1 MFDKYVDE
9 DYNLREV
16 PKFWLRGQD
25 LNLRPS
31 GYEDFNV
38 NCEEKNFSH
47 NDDIFSDNFD
57 LYEEDEIE
65 LF

>member
-1 MFDKYVDE
+1 
-9 DYNLREV
+9 
-16 PKFWLRGQD
+16 LRGQD

-38 NCEEKNFSH
+38 NCEEKSFSQ
-47 NDDIFSDNFD
+47 DDIFSDNFD
-57 LYEEDEIE
+57 LYREDEIE